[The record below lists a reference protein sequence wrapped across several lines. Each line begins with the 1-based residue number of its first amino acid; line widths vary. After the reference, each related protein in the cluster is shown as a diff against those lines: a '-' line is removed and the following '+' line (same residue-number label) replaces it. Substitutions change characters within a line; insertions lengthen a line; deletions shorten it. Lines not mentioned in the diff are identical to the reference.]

1 MSEYSEFGC
10 EENFGI
16 PEILISKLVSIFGEL
31 SLLTLSKFG
40 WGGITG
46 VIDLAFRSDSVDL
59 ISCRLLFMF
68 SLNYISVVFF
78 NLTSFFTAL
87 VHSLQ
92 HQKTPSADMYVNA
105 LVGIFVHVWCTWQ
118 QHLSHPIEFV
128 VSSTVDEQCGH
139 VRCEPLLVD
148 FVLVMFRLQYL
159 KLFNTYIKLFN
170 WYHTAKIDFF

>member
-1 MSEYSEFGC
+1 MSEYFEFGC
-10 EENFGI
+10 EESSGI

-31 SLLTLSKFG
+31 SLLTLSRFG

-46 VIDLAFRSDSVDL
+46 VVDLAFSSDSVDL

-68 SLNYISVVFF
+68 SLNSISVVVF

-92 HQKTPSADMYVNA
+92 NQMTPSVDMYVNA
-105 LVGIFVHVWCTWQ
+105 SVGIFVHVWCTQ
-118 QHLSHPIEFV
+118 QPHLSHPIEFV

-139 VRCEPLLVD
+139 NRSEPLLVD
-148 FVLVMFRLQYL
+148 FVLVMFRIQYM
-159 KLFNTYIKLFN
+159 KLFN
-170 WYHTAKIDFF
+170 KITGACL